1 MSVSDV
7 FRSQSGVSA
16 NVSVEVRTLSVGDLA
31 TATPITLSGDPKTL
45 IKGHQ
50 VCILE
55 FFFNSIAN

>member
-50 VCILE
+50 VCTV
-55 FFFNSIAN
+55 F